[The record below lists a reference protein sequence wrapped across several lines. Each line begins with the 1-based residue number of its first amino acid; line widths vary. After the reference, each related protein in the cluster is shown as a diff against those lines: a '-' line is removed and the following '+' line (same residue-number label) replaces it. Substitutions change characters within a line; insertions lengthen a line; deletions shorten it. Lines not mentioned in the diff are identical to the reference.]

1 MKKGR
6 KIPNVFARALRLDVL
21 TDVVIKVGASDKSIR
36 AHRCVLGARS
46 AVLERMFVN
55 SEKKKEQ
62 PTTINIPDMSFEVCQ
77 ALISYLYDHIEEE
90 ELRKYICE
98 LLDAAKAYEIADL
111 KKACEEILQNG
122 VMQLSI

>member
-1 MKKGR
+1 MIQEAQKEIDLVHYQLYLDILMLLFYFMLLTILLSCYFTYTKKGR

-36 AHRCVLGARS
+36 AHKCVLGARS

-62 PTTINIPDMSFEVCQ
+62 PTTIPTMNQFEW
-77 ALISYLYDHIEEE
+77 
-90 ELRKYICE
+90 
-98 LLDAAKAYEIADL
+98 
-111 KKACEEILQNG
+111 
-122 VMQLSI
+122 